1 MMRILRL
8 PLGSNRHWPRIFV
21 DCTQTA
27 ACPVSTGIPR
37 VVRNI
42 IAFGAKAARER
53 GVELVP
59 VRFQHGEFRLVATM
73 SVGGLVS
80 PSSPRQH
87 PLATRLRK
95 ILVPRTLVRN
105 MSKLSGWFP
114 PDQPPCAA
122 VTFAA
127 GDVLLLP
134 DSSWAEDMW
143 AAVDRA
149 RQAGVALGV
158 VQHDFIP
165 IRHPELVPP
174 KSTKIFRKWMEA
186 TLGRADFVMAVSQS
200 VAAETRAELL
210 RLGRAEVA
218 RCGVSSFRNGADF
231 LDEADVQPPVAF
243 RRSAAIRQSL
253 VDFLHGG
260 TAAPYL
266 TVGTIEPRKNQ
277 SLLLQA
283 IDRVRAE
290 APDARFLLAGLIG
303 WEGQLVVDAL
313 RNHAAWGRAILHIPD
328 LDDAELKYAY
338 RHARA
343 LVFPSLAE
351 GYGLP
356 IVEAFA
362 RNLRVFAADI
372 PVHREIGGGSC
383 VYFDPHDPGQLAD
396 LLIAFSRSGRFA
408 AAWPPRRSALP
419 TWAEAAEQIVATA
432 LKHAQL
438 PLPIPVPQPAW
449 QLRAAG

>member
-1 MMRILRL
+1 
-8 PLGSNRHWPRIFV
+8 
-21 DCTQTA
+21 
-27 ACPVSTGIPR
+27 
-37 VVRNI
+37 
-42 IAFGAKAARER
+42 
-53 GVELVP
+53 
-59 VRFQHGEFRLVATM
+59 
-73 SVGGLVS
+73 
-80 PSSPRQH
+80 
-87 PLATRLRK
+87 
-95 ILVPRTLVRN
+95 

-231 LDEADVQPPVAF
+231 LDEADVQPPVDF
-243 RRSAAIRQSL
+243 RRSAAIRRSL

-277 SLLLQA
+277 ALLLQA

-303 WEGQLVVDAL
+303 WEGQSVVDAL
-313 RNHAAWGRAILHIPD
+313 RDHPAWGHAILPRSSSHLLPRAMACRSWRPLREICGFSP
-328 LDDAELKYAY
+328 LIS
-338 RHARA
+338 RCIARSA
-343 LVFPSLAE
+343 AAVACISIRTIRVS
-351 GYGLP
+351 LP
-356 IVEAFA
+356 I
-362 RNLRVFAADI
+362 
-372 PVHREIGGGSC
+372 C
-383 VYFDPHDPGQLAD
+383 
-396 LLIAFSRSGRFA
+396 
-408 AAWPPRRSALP
+408 
-419 TWAEAAEQIVATA
+419 
-432 LKHAQL
+432 
-438 PLPIPVPQPAW
+438 
-449 QLRAAG
+449 